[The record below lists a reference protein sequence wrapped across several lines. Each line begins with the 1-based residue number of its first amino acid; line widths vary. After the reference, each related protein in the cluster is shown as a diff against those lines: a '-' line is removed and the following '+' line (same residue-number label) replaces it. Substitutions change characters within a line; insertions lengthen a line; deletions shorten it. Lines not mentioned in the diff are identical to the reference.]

1 MDSRLS
7 LQSYLLI
14 SKFIN
19 SMNATDDK
27 RSNTRELILDAAEAL
42 LQDRGF
48 NAFSYH
54 HISRQLGIK
63 NAAIH
68 YHFPSKADLGTALI
82 RRCRERFHNYTR
94 TLEREGTDP
103 VSKLECYFAI
113 PASYLQNGHKICP
126 LGVLEAEF
134 NAIPES
140 MQLESQLLDKE
151 TRDWLARVLDEGRSL
166 GVLRF
171 EGPAGEKVLLL
182 VAALQGVLQ
191 IARVAGSQVFAVTV
205 KQIKR
210 ELGIFERAIK

>member
-1 MDSRLS
+1 MRT
-7 LQSYLLI
+7 YLLI
-14 SKFIN
+14 SKFMN
-19 SMNATDDK
+19 SMNATDNK
-27 RSNTRELILDAAEAL
+27 RSNTKELILDAAEAL

-68 YHFPSKADLGTALI
+68 YHFPSKADLGTALV
-82 RRCRERFHNYTR
+82 RRYRERFRDYTR
-94 TLEREGTDP
+94 TLEREGADP

-134 NAIPES
+134 NAIPGS
-140 MQLESQLLDKE
+140 MQLETQLLDKE
-151 TRDWLARVLDEGRSL
+151 TRDWLARLLEEGRSL

-171 EGPAGEKVLLL
+171 EGPAVDKVLVL

-191 IARVAGSQVFAVTV
+191 IARVAGPQVFAVTV

-210 ELGIFERAIK
+210 ELGIFERAVK